1 MRINITVSRY
11 DIVATDFSIESHTV
25 TVERYC
31 RWKDKKYL
39 AFLKAHGFDRS
50 EKYFT
55 LYLDLCAAGLL

>member
-1 MRINITVSRY
+1 MRLNIAVSRY
-11 DIVATDFSIESHTV
+11 DIVETDLSIEYHTV
-25 TVERYC
+25 TEDRYY
-31 RWKDKKYL
+31 RWNDKKYL